1 MPTSQQTHYS
11 EPIICRC
18 LYHSSENVSSQIPW
32 HNSFTEDRI
41 HERQHSRHNS
51 EPISPTT
58 PLFSFSHNSQIPWKS
73 CSSQDNHNHSLSGSR
88 YSHSDKSSPMDP
100 FSVPLRHK
108 SHSRSGSPI
117 LESPETYFAI
127 ITRRL
132 CGTMSHFTK
141 LFQVKKEG
149 DRNSLAI
156 SDGGYSLHLPPGISQ
171 DKSELDYLRR
181 IQAEDVMAIAM
192 VSGG

>member
-11 EPIICRC
+11 EPISCRC
-18 LYHSSENVSSQIPW
+18 LYHSSEDVSSQIPW
-32 HNSFTEDRI
+32 HNPFTDDRI

-58 PLFSFSHNSQIPWKS
+58 PLFSFSHNSQIPWRS
-73 CSSQDNHNHSLSGSR
+73 SFSQDSHNHSLPIV
-88 YSHSDKSSPMDP
+88 SPF
-100 FSVPLRHK
+100 FSLPPRHK
-108 SHSRSGSPI
+108 SQSGSGSPI
-117 LESPETYFAI
+117 PKFSETYFTT

-132 CGTMSHFTK
+132 CGTISNFTK
-141 LFQVKKEG
+141 LFQAKKEG
-149 DRNSLAI
+149 GRNSLET

-181 IQAEDVMAIAM
+181 IQADDVTAIAI
-192 VSGG
+192 GG